1 MRKITRK
8 FSESGK
14 GLIIWRHHLSMLIT
28 GEGKNGIV
36 VKNLDTSNKSSM
48 VTNEKKD
55 NKLYM

>member
-1 MRKITRK
+1 
-8 FSESGK
+8 
-14 GLIIWRHHLSMLIT
+14 MLIT